1 MKKRCAYVFTH
12 IFALLCM
19 VSILSAAS
27 HAEEYKLGYVDIQ
40 KVVAESSAGKEATDQ
55 FRKEAEKLKDDILH
69 EKEEIEKLDQ
79 VLQKQSMML
88 SDSARRDKEKDLL
101 RRQRDY
107 ERMVKDS
114 KTELQIREAE
124 LTNDILEEIIPIVQ
138 DYGKKNGFDIV
149 FEKSQR
155 ILLYTDSSLDL
166 TDKIIAIY
174 DEKHTSGQ

>member
-1 MKKRCAYVFTH
+1 MLSLFVTAAY
-12 IFALLCM
+12 
-19 VSILSAAS
+19 
-27 HAEEYKLGYVDIQ
+27 AEDYKLGYVDIQ
-40 KVVAESSAGKEATDQ
+40 KVVAESKAGKEATEQ
-55 FRKEAEKLKDDILH
+55 FRKEAETLKDDILK

-107 ERMVKDS
+107 ERKVKDS

-124 LTNDILEEIIPIVQ
+124 LTNDILEEVIPIVQ
-138 DYGKKNGFDIV
+138 EYGKKNGFDII

-155 ILLYTDSSLDL
+155 ILLYTDSSLEL
-166 TDKIIAIY
+166 TEKIISIY
-174 DEKHTSGQ
+174 DKKHAAQ